1 MMTLDLREK
10 CEACYELIDYCEC
23 RRCEKCE
30 ELTLIQEAKKRCKC
44 GGKFY

>member
-1 MMTLDLREK
+1 MTTEPREK
-10 CEACYELIDYCEC
+10 CDECAELVDYCEC

-30 ELTLIQEAKKRCKC
+30 ELTPIHEANKKCKC

>member
-1 MMTLDLREK
+1 MVEDREK
-10 CEACYELIDYCEC
+10 CEICSDFVDYCEC

-30 ELTLIQEAKKRCKC
+30 KLTHIDLAKKLCSC